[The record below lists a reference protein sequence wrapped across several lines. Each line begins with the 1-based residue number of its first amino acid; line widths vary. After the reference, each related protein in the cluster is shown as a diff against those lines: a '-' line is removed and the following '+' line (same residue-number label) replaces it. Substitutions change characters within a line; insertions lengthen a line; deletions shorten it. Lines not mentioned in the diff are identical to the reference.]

1 MMSLDK
7 YNIVMLSVDV
17 VLNQEVNLTLGQQC
31 YPSERLGKS
40 KQLPNVSESKQL
52 QQYQH
57 IDVCFKS
64 RIQHIDLTVC
74 IRMLV

>member
-40 KQLPNVSESKQL
+40 KHVAKL
-52 QQYQH
+52 
-57 IDVCFKS
+57 
-64 RIQHIDLTVC
+64 
-74 IRMLV
+74 